1 MFQRRRVYINK
12 SLMRAKSPLLL
23 LLGVDDDDDD
33 DGVRVTVDA
42 AAPGV

>member
-23 LLGVDDDDDD
+23 LLCVDDDDD

>member
-33 DGVRVTVDA
+33 GVRVTVDA